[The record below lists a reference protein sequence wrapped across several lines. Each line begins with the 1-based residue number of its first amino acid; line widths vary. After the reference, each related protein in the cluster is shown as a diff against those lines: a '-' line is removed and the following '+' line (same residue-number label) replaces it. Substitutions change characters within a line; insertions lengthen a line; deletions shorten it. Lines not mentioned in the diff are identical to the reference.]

1 MFTKRTAAPAGGE
14 KSDGESEPSHVP
26 VMVREVCGFLA
37 SSRPDGL
44 LVDGTAGIGG
54 HLAALLDTLPEMRF
68 LALDR
73 DPAAVAVLRE
83 RFGDH
88 GRVTVRHA
96 SYTAAPSAV
105 DELGLGR
112 ASAALFDLGFSSL
125 QLDDPAR
132 GFSHSTDGPLDMRF
146 DPEDGPTAMEL
157 VNELPEKELADIIF
171 RYGQEGRS
179 RRIAAAIVAARPLS
193 GSRELADAVAS
204 SVRSGGVKMLSRVF
218 QALRIAV
225 NRELEELDALL
236 DGLASWTEP
245 DARIAFITF
254 HSLEDRR
261 IKLLFRD
268 GACFRQH
275 SPKWL
280 LPGEDELEA
289 NSRARSARLRMG
301 LRV

>member
-1 MFTKRTAAPAGGE
+1 MFAKRTADRAGGE
-14 KSDGESEPSHVP
+14 PSDDVREERHVP

-37 SSRPDGL
+37 GSRSDGL
-44 LVDGTAGIGG
+44 LVDGTAGMGG
-54 HLAALLDTLPEMRF
+54 HLAALLDVLPDMRF

-73 DPAAVAVLRE
+73 DPNAVSVLRE

-88 GRVTVRHA
+88 KRVIVRHA
-96 SYTAAPSAV
+96 SYTSAQSV
-105 DELGLGR
+105 IEEIGLGR
-112 ASAALFDLGFSSL
+112 ASAALFDLGLSSL

-132 GFSHSTDGPLDMRF
+132 GFSHSMDGTLDMRF
-146 DPEDGPTAMEL
+146 DPEDGPTALEL
-157 VNELPEKELADIIF
+157 VNTLPEKELADIIF
-171 RYGQEGRS
+171 RFGQEGRS
-179 RRIAAAIVAARPLS
+179 RRIAAAIVNARPVA
-193 GSRELADAVAS
+193 GSRELADAVSS

-225 NRELEELDALL
+225 NRELEELDILL
-236 DGLASWTEP
+236 DGLASWTET

-261 IKLLFRD
+261 VKVLFRD
-268 GACFRQH
+268 CGSFRQY

-280 LPGEDELEA
+280 LPGDEEIRE

-301 LRV
+301 LRT